1 GVSGCRSRNFLN
13 PDTET
18 FTSFETAYRYAYGRE
33 LSDQLYTL
41 QAPEDRIKFT
51 IDFIKDYSGLDCTEY
66 LRTLL
71 SFDMLVLN
79 IDRHFHN
86 MGLIKSDDGYRFAPI
101 FDNGAAL
108 LSNMGI
114 FHPDETIEDNIELA
128 VSKPFCGN
136 FERQAMVLGT
146 NIEIDYTGLDAYVER
161 IPHARTRETLRQ
173 QVERYRKFFPERKLV
188 LDCQENMK
196 IMGKEPMEKKPHR
209 KKMHCR

>member
-1 GVSGCRSRNFLN
+1 MELTEYTIGKEFAIPAGFSSSGIQAKYYKDGFWYKKNRDGYEGLAEQICSDVLSFTNIQDYVPYEACRINGVSGCRSRNFLN

-18 FTSFETAYRYAYGRE
+18 FTSFKTAYRYAYGRE
-33 LSDQLYTL
+33 LSDRLYTL
-41 QAPEDRIKFT
+41 QNPKDRIKFT

-114 FHPDETIEDNIELA
+114 FHPDETIENNIELA
-128 VSKPFCGN
+128 VGKPF
-136 FERQAMVLGT
+136 
-146 NIEIDYTGLDAYVER
+146 
-161 IPHARTRETLRQ
+161 
-173 QVERYRKFFPERKLV
+173 
-188 LDCQENMK
+188 
-196 IMGKEPMEKKPHR
+196 
-209 KKMHCR
+209 